1 MRRAEVFLHNL
12 KAGLL
17 EEIEAGTRYRF
28 CYESGYWGP
37 PVSLTMPVQE
47 KPYEYDVF
55 PPFFEGLLPEGFNLE
70 ALLRKNKIDRNDL
83 FSQLTAVGEDMVGA
97 VTVREVE

>member
-1 MRRAEVFLHNL
+1 MRRAEVFLHNR
-12 KAGLL
+12 KAGFL

-28 CYESGYWGP
+28 CYESSYSGP
-37 PVSLTMPVQE
+37 PVSLTMPVRE
-47 KPYEYDVF
+47 EPHEYDVF

-70 ALLRKNKIDRNDL
+70 ALLRNNKIDSNDL
-83 FSQLTAVGEDMVGA
+83 FSQLMAVGAEMVGA

>member
-28 CYESGYWGP
+28 CYEPGYSGP
-37 PVSLTMPVQE
+37 QVSLTMPVQE

-97 VTVREVE
+97 VTVREDE

>member
-17 EEIEAGTRYRF
+17 EEIEAGIRYRF
-28 CYESGYWGP
+28 CYESSYSGP

-47 KPYEYDVF
+47 GPY
-55 PPFFEGLLPEGFNLE
+55 
-70 ALLRKNKIDRNDL
+70 
-83 FSQLTAVGEDMVGA
+83 
-97 VTVREVE
+97 